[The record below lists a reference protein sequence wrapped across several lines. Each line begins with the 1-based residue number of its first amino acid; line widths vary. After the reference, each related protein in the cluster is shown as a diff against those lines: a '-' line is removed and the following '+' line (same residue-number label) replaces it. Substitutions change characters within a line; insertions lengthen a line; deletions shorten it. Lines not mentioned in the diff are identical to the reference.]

1 MSDES
6 QLLTLSQ
13 QLLESIDNN
22 DWETY
27 INLCDPSLSA
37 YEPEALGNLVEG
49 LDFHAFY
56 MKRGQGPGA
65 KQSNISAP
73 KVRMLGSDAA
83 LVTYIRVV
91 QKLTEAGD
99 STATFEE
106 SRVWQKIDGN
116 WKHVHFHRSYA
127 GSIEL
132 G

>member
-27 INLCDPSLSA
+27 IDLCDPSLSA

-91 QKLTEAGD
+91 QKLTDAGD

-106 SRVWQKIDGN
+106 TRIWQRIDGT